1 MPVRP
6 EENSAFLRQCLLQGD
21 SAQEARVRHRKQRA
35 LLISIIVQIVIVAA
49 LVLFPL
55 LTKGE
60 NIATQVV
67 MFPPVPYSPVRA
79 RGAAKPATQPP
90 HSKPA
95 TCSFC
100 FQPKSIP
107 PNIDMHVH
115 SQPIVDQLQPD
126 GLGIPG
132 APEGKSIPGTLPGI
146 DTRRDTP
153 PPPPVV
159 KERLRVSESVI
170 AARLIRRIEPSYPPF
185 AVQIRREGRVELHA
199 IIATDGSIQSLEVLS
214 GDPFFI
220 PSALAAVREW
230 RYQPTLLNGQP
241 VEIDTHITV
250 IYTLK
255 H

>member
-6 EENSAFLRQCLLQGD
+6 EDNSAFLRQCLLQGD

-35 LLISIIVQIVIVAA
+35 LLISIIVQIVIVAT

-55 LTKGE
+55 FTNGE
-60 NIATQVV
+60 NIAKNVV
-67 MFPPVPYSPVRA
+67 LFPPVPYSPVRA
-79 RGAAKPATQPP
+79 RNAPKPVAQPP
-90 HSKPA
+90 HAKPSI
-95 TCSFC
+95 CSFC

-107 PNIDMHVH
+107 P
-115 SQPIVDQLQPD
+115 PIVTHDDSHPSSDPMPPD
-126 GLGIPG
+126 GAGIPG

-146 DTRRDTP
+146 ATRPDLP
-153 PPPPVV
+153 PPPPLV
-159 KERLRVSESVI
+159 KERLHVSESVI
-170 AARLIRRIEPSYPPF
+170 AARLIRRIEPSYPPL

-214 GDPFFI
+214 GDPFFV
-220 PSALAAVREW
+220 PSALSAVREW